1 MYGGINPRLT
11 DQNWYFLCYLK
22 QGVVLFLVSE
32 VREETHMFQP
42 SRHWWNA
49 SVWAGVHTYQV
60 KKHKPM
66 IFFNGRVN
74 VSHVST
80 YLKQNKE
87 VRLCSGV
94 DWHSCRVNIQSST
107 LLQFIAILDLGMLL
121 DMRIMNMANRNRLI
135 HGWIWWTKWWNLFSK
150 IAFRTISSKRS
161 EKRSVLDGVLL
172 SKLNVFLSDTFW
184 WNFASFW
191 PDFLQSTCQC
201 WEARVFVNLKHLLYT
216 PMQASPLLLYQ
227 TV

>member
-1 MYGGINPRLT
+1 MNGGINPRFT
-11 DQNWYFLCYLK
+11 DKNWYFLCYLK
-22 QGVVLFLVSE
+22 QGFVLFLVSE

-60 KKHKPM
+60 KKHKPI
-66 IFFNGRVN
+66 IFFNGRGN

-107 LLQFIAILDLGMLL
+107 LLQFVALLILGMLL
-121 DMRIMNMANRNRLI
+121 DTRIMNMANRNRLI
-135 HGWIWWTKWWNLFSK
+135 HALNLMKEVMKSIFQK
-150 IAFRTISSKRS
+150 CYPNNII
-161 EKRSVLDGVLL
+161 
-172 SKLNVFLSDTFW
+172 
-184 WNFASFW
+184 
-191 PDFLQSTCQC
+191 
-201 WEARVFVNLKHLLYT
+201 
-216 PMQASPLLLYQ
+216 
-227 TV
+227 